1 MFEGIVI
8 GSIAT
13 LILSAVA
20 YVVITLMVRYY
31 RFNRENSLEGE
42 TVYLI
47 TKKAPVEIQND
58 NK

>member
-20 YVVITLMVRYY
+20 YVGITLMVRYY

-58 NK
+58 II